1 MNGAPAPPSFFLVCA
16 RLRRPRPAE
25 VFKCIYRQIPL
36 FCRFRLAKISGL
48 MRKNEVQ
55 VTWVVVPQ
63 SSHVSMGEGEKK
75 RMDTGSCHVE
85 FPESIL
91 YENNETIGAVRAGTL
106 EALVDN
112 LTRPD
117 KLDAAFNRAFLTTYS
132 YFTSGEDVLQLLME
146 RFDCLPPETLN
157 PTQAEEWLSETK
169 PVIQLRVV
177 NVLRQW
183 LESFWMEPSGPET
196 HRNLLKLHLF
206 VSESVSN
213 EASAVQQLL
222 EIIRC
227 RLSGVERL
235 KRSQPS
241 FSSAPKPILPRK
253 LDKLQFLKID
263 ATEIARQLTLMEAS
277 VFAKVQPTELLNKNW
292 QKKESAD
299 VATPAPNVRELIRY
313 FNQLSSW
320 VGAVIIA
327 ESDLKKRTQV
337 IGHLVNVA
345 NVRIPSSNSTFDQF
359 NL

>member
-1 MNGAPAPPSFFLVCA
+1 
-16 RLRRPRPAE
+16 
-25 VFKCIYRQIPL
+25 
-36 FCRFRLAKISGL
+36 

-75 RMDTGSCHVE
+75 KKGMDVESCHVE
-85 FPESIL
+85 FPKRIL
-91 YENNETIGAVRAGTL
+91 YENDAMETVRAGSL

-132 YFTSGEDVLQLLME
+132 YFTTGEEVLHLLME

-183 LESFWMEPSGPET
+183 LESFWMEPPGQET

-206 VSESVSN
+206 VSESASN

-241 FSSAPKPILPRK
+241 ISSAPKPILPRK
-253 LDKLQFLKID
+253 LNKLQLLKID
-263 ATEIARQLTLMEAS
+263 PTEIARQLTLMEAS

-292 QKKESAD
+292 QTKESAD
-299 VATPAPNVRELIRY
+299 VPTPAPNVRALIRY

-320 VGAVIIA
+320 VGAVVIA

-345 NVRIPSSNSTFDQF
+345 NVSIPCLLIQVLGILTI
-359 NL
+359 